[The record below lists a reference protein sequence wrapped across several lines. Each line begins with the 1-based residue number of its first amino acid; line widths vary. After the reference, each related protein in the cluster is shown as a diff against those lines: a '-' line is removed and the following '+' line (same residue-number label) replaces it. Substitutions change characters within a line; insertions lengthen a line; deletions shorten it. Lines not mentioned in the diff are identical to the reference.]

1 MVRLT
6 QENFDNFV
14 IALNHRMTKV
24 EESTKWIKYI
34 VGYMATIITATAINT
49 MFIK

>member
-1 MVRLT
+1 MVKLT

-14 IALNHRMTKV
+14 IALNHRMTRV

-34 VGYMATIITATAINT
+34 VGYMATILT
-49 MFIK
+49 MVAVNSIL